1 MCLVRKDPIV
11 VGAENGEKVSLLS
24 AMVIVKGI
32 VIGNLFTNRNDRP
45 KYGGGVRLP
54 WLNE

>member
-24 AMVIVKGI
+24 AMVTVKGI